1 MYISFNCPISPPST
15 HGKMFWSHRG
25 PGRHSNFLRMAER
38 TNTVMLRS
46 RRLNFPVANLSF
58 LSLFD
63 FMITMSSSLRRLTP
77 RALTPA
83 WKLPRSYQHPG
94 RFFRAQPAPT
104 RFLRQSGLDFT
115 TPLSKNQLRNSSTD
129 ASEVAKSPESLK
141 AVLPTCCPGCG
152 AYAQTVEP
160 NEPGYYGKTRKQ
172 TKKKP
177 RKAQNLKE
185 PTMEEA
191 ANALDEATEEIE
203 SAPKPL
209 RRYLSIMSSLLAH

>member
-1 MYISFNCPISPPST
+1 M
-15 HGKMFWSHRG
+15 
-25 PGRHSNFLRMAER
+25 
-38 TNTVMLRS
+38 V
-46 RRLNFPVANLSF
+46 
-58 LSLFD
+58 
-63 FMITMSSSLRRLTP
+63 TMSSSLRRLTP

-83 WKLPRSYQHPG
+83 WKLPRSYQQPG

-129 ASEVAKSPESLK
+129 ASEVATSPGNLK
-141 AVLPTCCPGCG
+141 AALPTCCPGCG

-172 TKKKP
+172 TKRKP
-177 RKAQNLKE
+177 RKAQNQISKE
-185 PTMEEA
+185 PTWEEA
-191 ANALDEATEEIE
+191 ASALDEASEEME

-209 RRYLSIMSSLLAH
+209 RRYLSIGSSLLVH